1 MPETEAH
8 PMLANLLLSALPEAD
23 RQRLTP
29 HLEQTSLV
37 PGQVL
42 FEAGHP
48 ISEVYFPAGAAI
60 ALLSPMENGTTSAIA
75 TVGREGFVGLPV
87 FLGGQ
92 STVHRAVV
100 QTAGLAFKVDAT
112 VFKNEYARSEKFSR
126 LLLLYTQALL
136 TQIAQTASCRSH
148 HEIDKRLARWL
159 LLLSDCTGQPELQLT
174 QKRISE
180 MMGVRRA
187 SITEAAIAL
196 QDSGIIRYTRGR
208 ILILDRSA
216 LEAKVCEC
224 YRLTKSEFERL
235 LLKSTTPNDNE
246 YTAIIT

>member
-1 MPETEAH
+1 MPETEPHA
-8 PMLANLLLSALPEAD
+8 MLANLLLSTLPEVD
-23 RQRLTP
+23 RQRLTSR
-29 HLEQTSLV
+29 LERTSLV

-60 ALLSPMENGTTSAIA
+60 ALLSVMENGTTSAIA

-100 QTAGLAFKVDAT
+100 QTAGLAYKVDAA
-112 VFKNEYARSEKFSR
+112 VFKNECDRNETLSR

-136 TQIAQTASCRSH
+136 TQIAQTSSCRAH
-148 HEIDKRLARWL
+148 HEIDKRFARWL
-159 LLLSDCTGQPELQLT
+159 LLLSDAIGQPELQLT

-196 QDSGIIRYTRGR
+196 QDAGIIRYTRGR
-208 ILILDRSA
+208 ILIIDRSA
-216 LEAKVCEC
+216 LETKVCEC
-224 YRLTKSEFERL
+224 YRLAKSELERL
-235 LLKSTTPNDNE
+235 LLRSTTSNDNE
-246 YTAIIT
+246 RTAIIT